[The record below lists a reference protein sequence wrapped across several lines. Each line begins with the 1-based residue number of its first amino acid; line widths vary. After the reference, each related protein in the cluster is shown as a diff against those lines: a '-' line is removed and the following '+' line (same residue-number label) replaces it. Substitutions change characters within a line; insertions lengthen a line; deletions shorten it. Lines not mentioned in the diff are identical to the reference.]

1 MKGFLEF
8 DLNDLD
14 DTLAYKRCVKATDM
28 ALALFEIQVNL
39 RKQCE
44 AKLDSGII
52 TDPYQVLEM
61 IMDEVNNTINDHHI
75 DVDDLIN

>member
-14 DTLAYKRCVKATDM
+14 DTLAYKRCVKSTDM

-44 AKLDSGII
+44 AKLDSGAI

-61 IMDEVNNTINDHHI
+61 IMDELNDTINDHHI

>member
-1 MKGFLEF
+1 
-8 DLNDLD
+8 
-14 DTLAYKRCVKATDM
+14 M

-44 AKLDSGII
+44 AKLDSGAI

-61 IMDEVNNTINDHHI
+61 IMDELNDTINDHHI